1 MTFQLPDDWE
11 WEQPREPSN
20 WCQTCYWNGSWPD
33 LMHRS
38 NLKLVSLCCPLLD
51 DSSLRS
57 SASTN
62 ICCAV
67 LLALYKKY
75 VPEGQSG
82 YITFNFDNEFLVFN
96 ERRER
101 VPPWG
106 CLELQSTF
114 SPLPGTIGSLQHPNL
129 AAHPQRRVN
138 TGSATSLA
146 WAEAHID
153 NCLNT
158 HACHDFGSKDRTL
171 PTRLIEIPQDPEN
184 SGIRLRDS
192 SDLRQDTRY
201 VALSYRWG
209 TTKPPCLTTSLNL
222 AGHLE
227 EIRWSSFP
235 KTFQDAVLFSKK
247 LGIGY
252 IWIDSICII
261 QGDDADAEADWSRE
275 SAHMYKYYS
284 NAHVTLAAACSS
296 DCDGGLFTK
305 DSVAKSHLLDLE
317 FRGQSYPLFVS
328 ESPSEVLDFH
338 DAAAGLSSDV
348 ENKYPLLSRAWAF
361 QERLVSPRVIFF
373 TKTQLIWDCYEG
385 CAFEEDA
392 SRVTEVGH
400 PFHQGL
406 KQDYRKLLSQ
416 PNLPW
421 KDSICA
427 FEWDHVL
434 KAYSH
439 LQLSDPCD
447 RLPAIAAIAEQ
458 VLSRK
463 YDDPAAEYLCGLRKT
478 DLHTDLLWMPA
489 AEGLSA
495 EASKSRREGP
505 YVAPS
510 WSWASYPGRIMD
522 SAHYESCRLSTIHL
536 IQDSLIFKES
546 RRFSRVLG
554 GNIVI
559 EGPVVECIW
568 HKPEVGSE
576 APVAECSQLLQVLPP
591 SVSDDSTAAKLHVV
605 EFIPDYADM
614 FDEIEAKACP
624 GQVKVCMLQT
634 WTGTVQGRSGALV
647 LHFNEERGVYARIG
661 ARLRELPTLGENP
674 PWGLVDNRVFGG
686 ADRRMLVLE

>member
-1 MTFQLPDDWE
+1 M
-11 WEQPREPSN
+11 
-20 WCQTCYWNGSWPD
+20 
-33 LMHRS
+33 
-38 NLKLVSLCCPLLD
+38 
-51 DSSLRS
+51 
-57 SASTN
+57 
-62 ICCAV
+62 
-67 LLALYKKY
+67 LLALCKKY
-75 VPEGQSG
+75 VPVGQEGH
-82 YITFNFDNEFLVFN
+82 ITFNFDNELLVFN

-106 CLELQSTF
+106 RLELHSTF
-114 SPLPGTIGSLQHPNL
+114 SPNPEPTRFPGHPNL
-129 AAHPQRRVN
+129 VTQPHRMVE
-138 TGSATSLA
+138 TGSDASLA

-153 NCLNT
+153 KCLTT
-158 HACHDFGSKDRTL
+158 HACHEFRSKDRTL
-171 PTRLIEIPQDPEN
+171 PTRLIEIPQDPEKG
-184 SGIRLRDS
+184 GIKLRDS
-192 SDLRQDTRY
+192 SELRQDLKY
-201 VALSYRWG
+201 VALSYCWG
-209 TTKPPCLTTSLNL
+209 TTKPPCLTTSDNL

-227 EIRWSSFP
+227 SIRWSSIP
-235 KTFQDAVLFSKK
+235 KTFQDAVLFSRR
-247 LGIGY
+247 LGVGY
-252 IWIDSICII
+252 IWIDSICIV
-261 QGDDADAEADWSRE
+261 QGDDCNAKADWSRE

-296 DCDGGLFTK
+296 DCSGGLFVK
-305 DSVAKSHLLDLE
+305 DQIAKSHLLDIT
-317 FRGQSYPLFVS
+317 FRGQSYPLFIS
-328 ESPSEVLDFH
+328 ESPSEVLDFN
-338 DAAAGLSSDV
+338 DAATGLGRDV

-361 QERLVSPRVIFF
+361 QERLVSPRVVFF

-392 SRVTEVGH
+392 NRVAEHDH

-427 FEWDHVL
+427 FEWHHVL

-458 VLSRK
+458 VLSRNH
-463 YDDPAAEYLCGLRKT
+463 DDPAAEYLCGLRKRN
-478 DLHTDLLWMPA
+478 LHTDLLWMPA

-495 EASKSRREGP
+495 QSGKSRKEAP

-522 SAHYESCRLSTIHL
+522 SAHYESCRSSTIKL
-536 IQDSLIFKES
+536 TQDALMFNGS

-568 HKPEVGSE
+568 HKPEVDSE
-576 APVAECSQLLQVLPP
+576 SPPADRSQLLRVVP
-591 SVSDDSTAAKLHVV
+591 SFVSDAEAKKSHFV

-614 FDEIEAKACP
+614 FDGIEDKVCP
-624 GQVKVCMLQT
+624 GQVQVFMLQT

-647 LHFNEERGVYARIG
+647 LYYNEKKGAYTRLG
-661 ARLRELPTLGENP
+661 ARLRERPSLDEKP
-674 PWGLVDNRVFGG
+674 PWGLVDNRVFGD
-686 ADRRMLVLE
+686 AKRRVLVLE

>member
-1 MTFQLPDDWE
+1 
-11 WEQPREPSN
+11 
-20 WCQTCYWNGSWPD
+20 
-33 LMHRS
+33 MHRS

-51 DSSLRS
+51 DTSLRS
-57 SASTN
+57 SASKN
-62 ICCAV
+62 VCCAV

-82 YITFNFDNEFLVFN
+82 HIAFNFDNEFLVFN

-106 CLELQSTF
+106 CLELTSTF
-114 SPLPGTIGSLQHPNL
+114 SPHPGSKGLPKHPSL
-129 AAHPQRRVN
+129 AAQPQRMLE

-158 HACHDFGSKDRTL
+158 HACHDFRSKDRTL
-171 PTRLIEIPQDPEN
+171 PTRLIEIPRDPEKG
-184 SGIRLRDS
+184 GIRLRES
-192 SDLRQDTRY
+192 SDLRQDTKY
-201 VALSYRWG
+201 AALSYCWG
-209 TTKPPCLTTSLNL
+209 TTKPPCLTTSHNL
-222 AGHLE
+222 AENLQ

-235 KTFQDAVLFSKK
+235 KTFQDAALFSKK

-252 IWIDSICII
+252 IWVDSVCII
-261 QGDDADAEADWSRE
+261 QGDDANAKADWSRE

-296 DCDGGLFTK
+296 DCSGGLFTK
-305 DSVAKSHLLDLE
+305 DSIAKSHLLDII
-317 FRGQSYPLFVS
+317 FRGQTYPLFVS
-328 ESPSEVLDFH
+328 ESPSEALDFN
-338 DAAAGLSSDV
+338 DAARGLSQDV

-392 SRVTEVGH
+392 SWVTEVDH

-427 FEWDHVL
+427 FEWHHVL

-463 YDDPAAEYLCGLRKT
+463 YDDPAAEYLCGLRRT

-495 EASKSRREGP
+495 EAGKSRRKGP

-522 SAHYESCRLSTIHL
+522 SAHYESCRSSTIHL
-536 IQDSLIFKES
+536 IQDALIFKGS

-568 HKPEVGSE
+568 RKVEVDSE
-576 APVAECSQLLQVLPP
+576 SPLAERSQLLQVLPP
-591 SVSDDSTAAKLHVV
+591 SCSDTATATKPHVV
-605 EFIPDYADM
+605 QFVPDYADM
-614 FDEIEAKACP
+614 FDEIEDKVCL
-624 GQVKVCMLQT
+624 GQVKVCILQT
-634 WTGTVQGRSGALV
+634 WTGPVQGRSGALV
-647 LHFNEERGVYARIG
+647 LYYNEKRGVYTRLG
-661 ARLRELPTLGENP
+661 ARLREIPTSGERP
-674 PWGLVDNRVFGG
+674 PWGLVKNRVFMG
-686 ADRRMLVLE
+686 ADHRMLVLE